1 MKMPLNNFVFYSF
14 VVLFSCS
21 LSAQTLTAKQKEREK
36 NKVEIYSAEERD
48 NLQRY
53 YHEEVKKMNLSEK
66 EESNYYE
73 TLVSYTYDMARLN
86 DKDKGFNSE
95 EIKTKLDGL
104 VTKMNSEMKSMLST
118 EQYIIHLETFNKVL
132 TSIYHKQN
140 WDKN

>member
-86 DKDKGFNSE
+86 DKDKGLNSE

-118 EQYIIHLETFNKVL
+118 EQYIIHLETFNRVL

>member
-1 MKMPLNNFVFYSF
+1 MKMPLNNFVFCSF

-118 EQYIIHLETFNKVL
+118 EQYIIHLETFNRVL

>member
-86 DKDKGFNSE
+86 DKDKGLNSE

-104 VTKMNSEMKSMLST
+104 VTKMNSEMKSILST

>member
-1 MKMPLNNFVFYSF
+1 MKMPLNNFVFCSF

-86 DKDKGFNSE
+86 DKDKGLNSE

>member
-1 MKMPLNNFVFYSF
+1 MKMPLNNFVFCSF

-86 DKDKGFNSE
+86 DKDKGLNSE

-104 VTKMNSEMKSMLST
+104 VTKMNSEMKSILST

>member
-118 EQYIIHLETFNKVL
+118 EQYIIHLETFNRVL

>member
-53 YHEEVKKMNLSEK
+53 YHEEVSKMNLSEK

-86 DKDKGFNSE
+86 DKDKGLNSE

>member
-1 MKMPLNNFVFYSF
+1 MKMPLNNFVFCSF

-66 EESNYYE
+66 EEYNYYE

-86 DKDKGFNSE
+86 DKDKGLNSE

-104 VTKMNSEMKSMLST
+104 VTKMNSEMKSILST

>member
-86 DKDKGFNSE
+86 DKDKGLNSE